1 MSVSLIIILPL
12 LSLLY
17 ISVLYS
23 NVQLSS
29 SQPLIK
35 YYKNI
40 VLGVYI
46 KNYKNLIMQVGL
58 LGLILSLLM
67 ISLIWLNFN
76 SNEISF
82 QGITNILS
90 TVTLGY
96 DGNSIFF
103 IMLTG
108 LIMPI
113 ALLSNWYNLPQST
126 HNEKGYTILILL
138 LDVLLLTNFL
148 ILDIIGFYIFF
159 ESILAPFYIL
169 IGIYGSTN
177 KEKAALYL
185 LIYTLAS
192 SLLMLLGICMINIL
206 AHSTS
211 FVLINN
217 FVMSLELQSVIWL
230 AVFIAIMVKT
240 PIFPVHG
247 WLPVVHSESPLGG
260 SIILAGIVL
269 KLAIYAIMR
278 ILLPL
283 LSEATVLFVP
293 LVYVIS
299 GVTVIYTCLA
309 TIRQTDTKVI
319 IAYSSI
325 SHMAVCL
332 LGIFANNLIGLE
344 GSIML
349 GLAHGFVSPALFIC
363 VGGILYDRYHTRI
376 AYLFQGLATYL
387 PIFCTYLFIFS
398 LANIGTPLSG
408 NFLGE
413 FLSLAGAYQR
423 SPILTLFGVTSVL
436 LSAIYMM
443 RFTSKILGGIKPKNL
458 PVTKDL
464 SKRELTMMNV
474 LLVPVLLLGIVPNFL
489 FTSISSSISTL
500 LYIV

>member
-1 MSVSLIIILPL
+1 MNLNILLLLIPLLTIGLLSPLYSNLETAILPL
-12 LSLLY
+12 K
-17 ISVLYS
+17 
-23 NVQLSS
+23 N
-29 SQPLIK
+29 
-35 YYKNI
+35 YYKNML
-40 VLGVYI
+40 LGVYV
-46 KNYKNLIMQVGL
+46 KNYKNLIMELSL
-58 LGLILSLLM
+58 LGLI
-67 ISLIWLNFN
+67 ISLGIIAILWSNFN
-76 SNEISF
+76 SLELGF
-82 QGITNILS
+82 QGITHTFNSLN
-90 TVTLGY
+90 LGY

-113 ALLSNWYNLPQST
+113 ALLSNWYNLPKGN
-126 HNEKGYTILILL
+126 HNEKGYAILILL
-138 LDVLLLTNFL
+138 LDLLLLTNFL

-177 KEKAALYL
+177 KEKASLYL

-206 AHSTS
+206 AHTTS
-211 FVLINN
+211 FILLNN
-217 FVMSLELQSVIWL
+217 FVMSIEVQSIIWL
-230 AVFIAIMVKT
+230 SVFIAIMVKT

-269 KLAIYAIMR
+269 KLAIYAIIR

-283 LSEATVLFVP
+283 LSEATILFTP
-293 LVYVIS
+293 LVYVIC
-299 GVTVIYTCLA
+299 GLTVIYTCLA

-325 SHMAVCL
+325 SHMGVCL
-332 LGIFANNLIGLE
+332 LGIFANNLLGLE
-344 GSIML
+344 GSMML

-363 VGGILYDRYHTRI
+363 VGGVLYDRYHTRI
-376 AYLFQGLATYL
+376 AYIFQGLATYL
-387 PIFCTYLFIFS
+387 PLFSTYLLVFS

-423 SPILTLFGVTSVL
+423 SPIIGVLGVTSVL
-436 LSAIYMM
+436 LSAVYMM
-443 RFTSKILGGIKPKNL
+443 RFTSRLIGGIKPKNL
-458 PVTKDL
+458 PVFKDL
-464 SKRELTMMNV
+464 TNREITMFNS
-474 LLVPVLLLGIVPNFL
+474 LLIPMILLGILPNFVFKSL
-489 FTSISSSISTL
+489 GTSLSSL
-500 LYIV
+500 LYII